1 MPSRAA
7 VCCTLRT
14 VLAGAREDSPPD
26 RKGCAAQ
33 RNAGCAAQRSAAQCL
48 AEAPVLPLQDVWA
61 PDALQR
67 FSVSFLYAR
76 IMLVGRCARARP

>member
-1 MPSRAA
+1 
-7 VCCTLRT
+7 
-14 VLAGAREDSPPD
+14 
-26 RKGCAAQ
+26 
-33 RNAGCAAQRSAAQCL
+33 L

-76 IMLVGRCARARP
+76 IMLVGRYARVRPP

>member
-1 MPSRAA
+1 MLHVAHCAHGCPAGWLEHARDRPTRPSAKVAQR
-7 VCCTLRT
+7 
-14 VLAGAREDSPPD
+14 G
-26 RKGCAAQ
+26 AAQ
-33 RNAGCAAQRSAAQCL
+33 RL

-76 IMLVGRCARARP
+76 IMLVGRYARVRPP